1 MHPAPN
7 FSYRSLELLCRQQ
20 AALAAT
26 ASTRRELECMALE
39 YKELADRLDR
49 QQPSWAGGS
58 PHDVL
63 SAGSELND
71 PARHE

>member
-1 MHPAPN
+1 
-7 FSYRSLELLCRQQ
+7 
-20 AALAAT
+20 
-26 ASTRRELECMALE
+26 MALE

-58 PHDVL
+58 PHGLL